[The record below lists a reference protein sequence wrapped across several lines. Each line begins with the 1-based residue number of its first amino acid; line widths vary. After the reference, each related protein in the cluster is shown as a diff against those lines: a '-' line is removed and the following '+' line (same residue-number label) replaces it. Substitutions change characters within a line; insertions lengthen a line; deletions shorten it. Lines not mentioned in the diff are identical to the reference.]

1 MAGFWTPRRGGA
13 GLEFD
18 DVQDV
23 DQDEEDGHDQDQAAP
38 DRHDATDVADDVRVL
53 LARSRRQ
60 QPAGSPASGRAG
72 RQCFISSA
80 ARRSGGAQ
88 ALGFGGALLG
98 HDLSFELGCSRFL
111 GLAQSRRGP
120 ARPGGFRGP
129 CRAPLGCTAS
139 RSAGATRT
147 LRHSW
152 EDLPNDRSWGCGA
165 DVAPART
172 GPRIASVLAC
182 PSGAWPAKWA
192 LLDSPDCHVRSLEDR
207 AIDLNAVVSANIG
220 AVVAALVAALF
231 LTVIA
236 LLLTA
241 RRARRLDQRL
251 GQLTRGSDAASL
263 EGVLQ
268 AHLNKVYEV
277 AAHLDELAGRAAT
290 LEANGR
296 RAFQRVGLV
305 RYNPFE
311 DTGGNQS
318 FALALLDAEED
329 GFIISSLHARTGTRI
344 YAKAL
349 AAGRSDGAL
358 SDEESEAL
366 RVARSA
372 TRGRPV
378 TVDRTAPARGPGR

>member
-1 MAGFWTPRRGGA
+1 
-13 GLEFD
+13 
-18 DVQDV
+18 
-23 DQDEEDGHDQDQAAP
+23 
-38 DRHDATDVADDVRVL
+38 
-53 LARSRRQ
+53 
-60 QPAGSPASGRAG
+60 
-72 RQCFISSA
+72 
-80 ARRSGGAQ
+80 
-88 ALGFGGALLG
+88 
-98 HDLSFELGCSRFL
+98 
-111 GLAQSRRGP
+111 
-120 ARPGGFRGP
+120 
-129 CRAPLGCTAS
+129 
-139 RSAGATRT
+139 
-147 LRHSW
+147 
-152 EDLPNDRSWGCGA
+152 
-165 DVAPART
+165 
-172 GPRIASVLAC
+172 
-182 PSGAWPAKWA
+182 
-192 LLDSPDCHVRSLEDR
+192 VRSLEDR

-318 FALALLDAEED
+318 FALALTDANGD
-329 GFIISSLHARTGTRI
+329 GFVFSSLHTRTGTRL
-344 YAKAL
+344 YAKAIDG
-349 AAGRSDGAL
+349 GRSDGAL
-358 SDEESEAL
+358 SDEEREAL
-366 RVARSA
+366 RLALAGPRGAAPRPAAANQPVA
-372 TRGRPV
+372 
-378 TVDRTAPARGPGR
+378 GPG

>member
-1 MAGFWTPRRGGA
+1 MDPGVMKA
-13 GLEFD
+13 LIVD
-18 DVQDV
+18 D
-23 DQDEEDGHDQDQAAP
+23 EP
-38 DRHDATDVADDVRVL
+38 
-53 LARSRRQ
+53 
-60 QPAGSPASGRAG
+60 
-72 RQCFISSA
+72 I
-80 ARRSGGAQ
+80 ARRRSKP
-88 ALGFGGALLG
+88 
-98 HDLSFELGCSRFL
+98 
-111 GLAQSRRGP
+111 GP
-120 ARPGGFRGP
+120 LRTAVE
-129 CRAPLGCTAS
+129 RA
-139 RSAGATRT
+139 RT
-147 LRHSW
+147 LS
-152 EDLPNDRSWGCGA
+152 GK
-165 DVAPART
+165 PA
-172 GPRIASVLAC
+172 
-182 PSGAWPAKWA
+182 
-192 LLDSPDCHVRSLEDR
+192 
-207 AIDLNAVVSANIG
+207 
-220 AVVAALVAALF
+220 
-231 LTVIA
+231 
-236 LLLTA
+236 
-241 RRARRLDQRL
+241 
-251 GQLTRGSDAASL
+251 
-263 EGVLQ
+263 
-268 AHLNKVYEV
+268 EV

>member
-1 MAGFWTPRRGGA
+1 
-13 GLEFD
+13 
-18 DVQDV
+18 
-23 DQDEEDGHDQDQAAP
+23 
-38 DRHDATDVADDVRVL
+38 
-53 LARSRRQ
+53 
-60 QPAGSPASGRAG
+60 
-72 RQCFISSA
+72 
-80 ARRSGGAQ
+80 
-88 ALGFGGALLG
+88 
-98 HDLSFELGCSRFL
+98 
-111 GLAQSRRGP
+111 
-120 ARPGGFRGP
+120 
-129 CRAPLGCTAS
+129 
-139 RSAGATRT
+139 
-147 LRHSW
+147 
-152 EDLPNDRSWGCGA
+152 
-165 DVAPART
+165 
-172 GPRIASVLAC
+172 
-182 PSGAWPAKWA
+182 
-192 LLDSPDCHVRSLEDR
+192 VRSLEDR